1 MLTHT
6 DSISKAYII
15 VQVSCPHLEG
25 CRVPENEDGYLQ
37 PHKLADHH
45 QGTVDTWQQNQI
57 TPVTVRAEL
66 LPLVQD
72 DSVVVSPRIDTLDCN
87 DLGPYLPHGLGSV
100 NTMMLGASVCSL
112 YN

>member
-1 MLTHT
+1 M
-6 DSISKAYII
+6 
-15 VQVSCPHLEG
+15 QVSCPYLEG
-25 CRVPENEDGYLQ
+25 CRVPEDEDGYLQ
-37 PHKLADHH
+37 PYKFADHH
-45 QGTVDTWQQNQI
+45 QGTVGPSTGQQNQF
-57 TPVTVRAEL
+57 TPTTVQAEL

-112 YN
+112 YNSIGNMQV